1 MLLHV
6 LKSQMSL
13 ILSILNAVIVA
24 IKDKLY
30 SHTFLKIVI
39 HSPYR
44 AKRESEKNQHYKHI
58 RIVLNCVEGLYSTVG
73 AELSNGHCHGSQQ
86 WDPKALRQDN

>member
-13 ILSILNAVIVA
+13 ILSILNVVIVA

-30 SHTFLKIVI
+30 SHTFVKIVI
-39 HSPYR
+39 HSPYC
-44 AKRESEKNQHYKHI
+44 AKRVEKNQIK
-58 RIVLNCVEGLYSTVG
+58 SSS
-73 AELSNGHCHGSQQ
+73 ELF
-86 WDPKALRQDN
+86 

>member
-13 ILSILNAVIVA
+13 ILSILNVVIVA

-30 SHTFLKIVI
+30 SHTFVKIVI
-39 HSPYR
+39 HSLYC
-44 AKRESEKNQHYKHI
+44 AKRVTKNQIII
-58 RIVLNCVEGLYSTVG
+58 RIVLNCVEGLYSTDG

-86 WDPKALRQDN
+86 

>member
-13 ILSILNAVIVA
+13 ILSILNVVIVA

-30 SHTFLKIVI
+30 SHTFVKIVI
-39 HSPYR
+39 HSPYC
-44 AKRESEKNQHYKHI
+44 AKRVKKNLIKSSSE
-58 RIVLNCVEGLYSTVG
+58 LF
-73 AELSNGHCHGSQQ
+73 
-86 WDPKALRQDN
+86 

>member
-13 ILSILNAVIVA
+13 ILSILNVVIVA

-30 SHTFLKIVI
+30 SHTFVKIVI
-39 HSPYR
+39 HCPYC
-44 AKRESEKNQHYKHI
+44 AKRVKKNQIK
-58 RIVLNCVEGLYSTVG
+58 SSS
-73 AELSNGHCHGSQQ
+73 ELF
-86 WDPKALRQDN
+86 